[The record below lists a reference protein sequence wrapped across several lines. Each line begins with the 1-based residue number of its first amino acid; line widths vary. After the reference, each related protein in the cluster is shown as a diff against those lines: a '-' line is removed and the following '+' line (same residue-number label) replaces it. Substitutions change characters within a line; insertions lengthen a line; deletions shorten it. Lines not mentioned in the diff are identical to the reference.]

1 MRCGW
6 QPWARTVES
15 FVIRENIERFRRM
28 LEQTSD
34 ENARRQIMQLLK
46 EEEAKLGRIGE
57 GGFSGERHR

>member
-1 MRCGW
+1 
-6 QPWARTVES
+6 VES